1 MAGVSRGDKVL
12 GLLLGTA
19 LGDALGASFEGR
31 PTVPAGT
38 VDAAERADE
47 PLVHTDDTAL
57 TMVLAEHLAARDP
70 AGLDEDVLAGEFA
83 AAWQKEPWRG
93 YGPGAAQVF
102 ELIGGGMSWRQAAVA
117 LFGGAGSFGNGGA
130 MRVAPVAAVGTGPH
144 QVAEL
149 GRRTAAITHAH
160 EHGQHGA
167 EVQALAAY
175 LALERESAP
184 RVLDIDQF
192 RHDLTRVVRC
202 RAWHEKLDRVSELV
216 RTGAEPQHAARSL
229 GNDITALGSVPMAV
243 MSFVSNPDDPI
254 AAIRYAI
261 EGGGDTDTIAAM
273 AGALA
278 GARNGAVTLPEHLVA
293 RLEVGEHA
301 REAAGQLAAAGHLGG

>member
-1 MAGVSRGDKVL
+1 MAGVTREDKVL

-31 PTVPAGT
+31 HAVTART
-38 VDAAERADE
+38 VDAVERADGT
-47 PLVHTDDTAL
+47 LVHTDDTAL
-57 TMVLAEHLAARDP
+57 TMVLAEHLAARDH

-102 ELIGGGMSWRQAAVA
+102 ELIGRGMPWQRAAVS
-117 LFGGAGSFGNGGA
+117 LFGGAGSYGNGGA

-144 QVAEL
+144 HVAEL
-149 GRRTAAITHAH
+149 GRRTASITHAH
-160 EHGQHGA
+160 EDGQHGA

-216 RTGAEPQHAARSL
+216 RTGADPRHAAHSL
-229 GNDITALGSVPMAV
+229 GNDVTALGSVPMAV
-243 MSFVSNPDDPI
+243 MSFVSNPDDPV

-261 EGGGDTDTIAAM
+261 GGGGDTDTIGAM

-278 GARNGAVTLPEHLVA
+278 GARNGASTLPEHLVA
-293 RLEVGEHA
+293 RLEVGDHA
-301 REAAGQLAAAGHLGG
+301 REVAGKLATAGHRGG